1 MMGSSIDGK
10 ERANREGETFLRRFV
25 ISEEDRPLF
34 TSSTWAKTG
43 GYRWFRSPNVV
54 CLEHYRGKAKKR
66 ELNGGQ

>member
-10 ERANREGETFLRRFV
+10 GKANREAETFLRRFV

-34 TSSTWAKTG
+34 TSTTWVKTG

-54 CLEHYRGKAKKR
+54 CLEHYRRKAKKR
-66 ELNGGQ
+66 ELNDGR